1 MGLARRPCDSK
12 KWGRFEGPEKA
23 PDVPIRGSLGL
34 GSTQPR
40 RPRSIVCL
48 RVCFLGTVSTRLV
61 LSGSLSSLETFTGA
75 GLGVCCYRMEYVC
88 TIIMQVTTRP

>member
-1 MGLARRPCDSK
+1 MG
-12 KWGRFEGPEKA
+12 
-23 PDVPIRGSLGL
+23 PIRGTIEGTRHSDSRFVGVGVHSTSTASGEKFYSSAL
-34 GSTQPR
+34 GSQCCI
-40 RPRSIVCL
+40 S
-48 RVCFLGTVSTRLV
+48 SRLSV

>member
-1 MGLARRPCDSK
+1 MC
-12 KWGRFEGPEKA
+12 
-23 PDVPIRGSLGL
+23 
-34 GSTQPR
+34 
-40 RPRSIVCL
+40 
-48 RVCFLGTVSTRLV
+48 VCFHVCFSEWIDHQERTTRLV